1 MSEEN
6 RYQHRR
12 RFLQSN
18 GSYSHMTHAPRAV
31 RVHVPIQN
39 TKQCDYAIKQ
49 WINTSFLIGHI
60 EEIDLIGKLR
70 SFGIILREMHCRL
83 SDSARQNFLQEYGAI
98 AVPDEARVVIPLL
111 NANHFNSG
119 KSEMKKLASYYK
131 KIPLKMGLREKQ
143 HTIYDSLRGLSW
155 QLKELADDSKMMPF
169 NPSYDFRGVR

>member
-18 GSYSHMTHAPRAV
+18 GTYSHMTYAPRAV
-31 RVHVPIQN
+31 RIHVPIN
-39 TKQCDYAIKQ
+39 GTAQCDYAIKQ
-49 WINTSFLIGHI
+49 WINVSFLIGNI
-60 EEIDLIGKLR
+60 EECELIGKLR

-83 SDSARQNFLQEYGAI
+83 SDHARQNISQEYGAI

-111 NANHFNSG
+111 NTKHFNSG
-119 KSEMKKLASYYK
+119 KSEIKKLASYYK
-131 KIPLKMGLREKQ
+131 KIPNKLKLSEKQ

-155 QLKELADDSKMMPF
+155 QLKSLANDSIMMPF